1 MDNETRA
8 ALTAQVEARTA
19 YNALA
24 ADAAESAVNAAQAA
38 LAAADKALLEAL
50 EKASEQTVAP
60 AELRDRISLGRY
72 MNHIVADRAI
82 DGAESELNKELKL
95 SDNVV
100 PLQALEDRADA
111 VSPQNTAGAALPS
124 GTVNQTTAPM
134 LSRVFTQ
141 TDSAFLGVSMPM
153 VPAGERVCPVMT
165 DGTVAAMEAR
175 GGKPDAAAAKFAVVN
190 ATPHRLT
197 GRYVFDLEGVAEL
210 GAGLEATLRSDLR
223 MEMGYQMDRQV
234 LLGDGTGANVKG
246 LLTALADTG
255 YPDAEAAQTQ
265 LDWANLKELPI
276 TYLDGKYAR
285 TEAAF
290 RLLVGKSTYQ
300 RARAVYR
307 TDASGDSMDAIAEL
321 MRLGTTV
328 RQSFQIPAQ
337 TAILSGASKRQEHA
351 LLAAEPGAAVAPV
364 WQGIT
369 LIRDPYTN
377 AGEGQVV
384 LTAHMLFDFILR
396 REDGW
401 KNLVVNPLNTA
412 K

>member
-1 MDNETRA
+1 MNPELRTA
-8 ALTAQVEARTA
+8 FTAQLEARQA
-19 YNALA
+19 YNALPS
-24 ADAAESAVNAAQAA
+24 DAAEAAVNAAQAA
-38 LAAADKALLEAL
+38 LAAADKALMEAL
-50 EKASEQTVAP
+50 EKAEEQTTAP
-60 AELRDRISLGRY
+60 VELRARISLGRY
-72 MNHIVADRAI
+72 MNSVVADRVI
-82 DGAESELNKELKL
+82 DGAEGELNKELRL
-95 SDNVV
+95 ADNVV
-100 PLQALEDRADA
+100 PLEALEDRADA
-111 VSPQNTAGAALPS
+111 VSPQNAAGAALPY
-124 GTVNQTTAPM
+124 GTVNTSTAPM

-153 VPAGERVCPVMT
+153 VPAGERVYPVMT
-165 DGTVAAMEAR
+165 DGTVAEMEAR

-255 YPDAEAAQTQ
+255 YPDTAAAQTQ

-328 RQSFQIPAQ
+328 RQSFQLPAQ

>member
-1 MDNETRA
+1 MHPELRMA
-8 ALTAQVEARTA
+8 FSAQLEARQA

-24 ADAAESAVNAAQAA
+24 PDADEAAVNTAQAA
-38 LAAADKALLEAL
+38 LAAADKALMEAL
-50 EKASEQTVAP
+50 EAEEQTTAP
-60 AELRDRISLGRY
+60 VELRDRISLGRY
-72 MNHIVADRAI
+72 MNSVVADRVI
-82 DGAESELNKELKL
+82 DGAEGELNKELRL
-95 SDNVV
+95 ADNVV
-100 PLQALEDRADA
+100 PLEALEDRADA
-111 VSPQNTAGAALPS
+111 VSPQNAAGAALPY
-124 GTVNQTTAPM
+124 GTVNTSTAPM

-141 TDSAFLGVSMPM
+141 TDAAFLGISMPM
-153 VPAGERVCPVMT
+153 VPAGERVYPVMT
-165 DGTVAAMEAR
+165 DGTVASMQAR
-175 GGKPDAAAAKFAVVN
+175 GAKPDAAAAKFSVVN

-197 GRYVFDLEGVAEL
+197 GRYVFDLEGMAEL

-223 MEMGYQMDRQV
+223 MEMGYQMDREV
-234 LLGDGTGANVKG
+234 LLADGTGANVKG
-246 LLTALADTG
+246 LLTTLADTG
-255 YPDAEAAQTQ
+255 YPDTAASQTQ

-285 TEAAF
+285 NEGAF

-337 TAILSGASKRQEHA
+337 TAILSGATKRQEHA
-351 LLAAEPGAAVAPV
+351 LLAAEAGAAVAPV

-384 LTAHMLFDFILR
+384 LTAHMLFDFIMR
-396 REDGW
+396 RQDGW